1 MKLLETLSN
10 EEKISLLNG
19 NVVGIFNNLIL
30 EGDSFYNK
38 KYDLCLGYYFN
49 RSGEKRISSMYEKIL
64 EIKNNITEKP
74 EDIIAKLIR
83 NEFIEKWEIVYNAL
97 YKEQY
102 SILDSNSYTET
113 KVANNDEQITYNSKV
128 EDNGNEATNMV
139 TKTNNENSN
148 DTYGFNSSSPVGND
162 LSYGSDTE
170 TVIGDK
176 DSNTT
181 HNTRDKT
188 GNDNKNATVNE
199 NTTRNGRDV
208 TGAELIQ
215 KELNLRNKEIF
226 FNTIYKDID
235 SIATLQIY

>member
-83 NEFIEKWEIVYNAL
+83 NEFIEKWEITYNAL
-97 YKEQY
+97 YEQQY
-102 SILDSNSYTET
+102 SIMDSKSY
-113 KVANNDEQITYNSKV
+113 NNPHGPLE
-128 EDNGNEATNMV
+128 
-139 TKTNNENSN
+139 
-148 DTYGFNSSSPVGND
+148 
-162 LSYGSDTE
+162 
-170 TVIGDK
+170 
-176 DSNTT
+176 
-181 HNTRDKT
+181 
-188 GNDNKNATVNE
+188 
-199 NTTRNGRDV
+199 
-208 TGAELIQ
+208 
-215 KELNLRNKEIF
+215 
-226 FNTIYKDID
+226 
-235 SIATLQIY
+235 

>member
-1 MKLLETLSN
+1 M
-10 EEKISLLNG
+10 
-19 NVVGIFNNLIL
+19 
-30 EGDSFYNK
+30 
-38 KYDLCLGYYFN
+38 
-49 RSGEKRISSMYEKIL
+49 
-64 EIKNNITEKP
+64 
-74 EDIIAKLIR
+74 
-83 NEFIEKWEIVYNAL
+83 
-97 YKEQY
+97 
-102 SILDSNSYTET
+102 DSNTYTET

>member
-1 MKLLETLSN
+1 
-10 EEKISLLNG
+10 
-19 NVVGIFNNLIL
+19 
-30 EGDSFYNK
+30 
-38 KYDLCLGYYFN
+38 
-49 RSGEKRISSMYEKIL
+49 
-64 EIKNNITEKP
+64 
-74 EDIIAKLIR
+74 
-83 NEFIEKWEIVYNAL
+83 
-97 YKEQY
+97 
-102 SILDSNSYTET
+102 
-113 KVANNDEQITYNSKV
+113 
-128 EDNGNEATNMV
+128 MV

-188 GNDNKNATVNE
+188 GNDNKNATENE
-199 NTTRNGRDV
+199 SITRNGRDV
-208 TGAELIQ
+208 AGAELIE

>member
-1 MKLLETLSN
+1 MKLLETLTMEMKTN
-10 EEKISLLNG
+10 LLNG

-38 KYDLCLGYYFN
+38 KYELCLGYYFN

-64 EIKNNITEKP
+64 ELQTNTTETP
-74 EDIIAKLIR
+74 ENIIAKLIR
-83 NEFIEKWEIVYNAL
+83 GKFIEKWEKVYKAL
-97 YKEQY
+97 YNEQY
-102 SILDSNSYTET
+102 SILDSNVYNET
-113 KVANNDEQITYNSKV
+113 KDTSNNESITYNSKV

-139 TKTNNENSN
+139 TKSSNENSN
-148 DTYGFNSSSPVGND
+148 DTYGFNSNSPVGNE
-162 LSYGSDTE
+162 LSYGNDTE

-181 HNTRDKT
+181 HNIRDKT
-188 GNDNKNATVNE
+188 GNDNKNTTINE
-199 NTTRNGRDV
+199 NISRNGRDV
-208 TGAELIQ
+208 SAAELIE

-226 FNTIYKDID
+226 FDIVYKDID

>member
-30 EGDSFYNK
+30 EGDSFFNK
-38 KYDLCLGYYFN
+38 KYELCLGYYFN

-83 NEFIEKWEIVYNAL
+83 NEFIEKWEITYNAL
-97 YKEQY
+97 YEQQY
-102 SILDSNSYTET
+102 SIMDSNSYTET
-113 KVANNDEQITYNSKV
+113 KTGNNNETITYNSKV

-139 TKTNNENSN
+139 TKTSNENSN

-170 TVIGDK
+170 TVIGNK

-188 GNDNKNATVNE
+188 GNDNKNATENE
-199 NTTRNGRDV
+199 NITRSGRDV